1 MTPVYIV
8 MLHNLVTG
16 MSYVHFASS
25 NKEDAIVWLKKQD
38 HKKFKNITWTI
49 VEWEG
54 ENCKILKIDKL

>member
-16 MSYVHFASS
+16 MSFVSFVST

-38 HKKFKNITWTI
+38 HKSLNITWSI
-49 VEWEG
+49 AEWEG
-54 ENCKILKIDKL
+54 EDCEILKI